1 MSLPISIVPM
11 SSSISSIDHN
21 ESIKQGIIRN
31 TRNNHRSI
39 WGDQFLTYNERKD
52 RVSEEQRVKEL
63 SNEMSKQLRI
73 TGSTKSITQHV
84 KLLEL
89 IDAVQRLGV
98 AYHFED
104 EIEECLNQIY
114 VMYGDQWVDNN
125 ELETT
130 SLWFRLLRQQG
141 FNVSSGVFD
150 KFRNDDGNF
159 MESLR
164 SDVPGMLSLYEAA
177 YMRVEGEEVLD
188 KALEFTTYHLDNIV
202 ENHVCNHDPSLEMKI
217 RHALQ
222 QPLRKRLPRLEALRY
237 IPIYQQQASHD
248 KALLQLAKLDFNLLQ
263 ELHQKELSQICKWW
277 KDLDGSNKL
286 PYVRDRIV
294 EGYFW
299 MLAIYFDPQHSDAR
313 IFLMKACHLLIIL
326 DDTYDNYGTYEELEI
341 FTEAVQRWSISCL
354 DMLPEYMKLIY
365 QTLLDVHKEAEE
377 LLKKKGKTN
386 CSYYMKEMEKEYTRN
401 VLIEAKWLK
410 DGYVPTFDEHISVGL
425 VTSAYV
431 SMIAK
436 SYVHEDDL
444 VVDDTFKWLSTYP
457 PIVKASC
464 LTLRLMNDIATPKK
478 EKEREHIPS
487 SVECYMKEYGV
498 SEEETCEI
506 LSKQVEDGWKVI
518 NKESL
523 RPTCV
528 PRPLLMPPIN
538 LARICDVVYKRGDAY
553 TYVEKEMT
561 HYINSLLV
569 NPMI

>member
-1 MSLPISIVPM
+1 MSLPFSTVPM
-11 SSSISSIDHN
+11 SSSPSSIDHN
-21 ESIKQGIIRN
+21 KSIKQEVIRN
-31 TRNNHRSI
+31 TMISPRSI

-52 RVSEEQRVKEL
+52 RVWEEQQVKEL

-73 TGSTKSITQHV
+73 TGSAKLITQHV
-84 KLLEL
+84 KVLEL

-98 AYHFED
+98 AYHFKD

-125 ELETT
+125 DLKTT

-141 FNVSSGVFD
+141 FNVSSGVFN
-150 KFRNDDGNF
+150 KYKNADGNF
-159 MESLR
+159 LESLR
-164 SDVPGMLSLYEAA
+164 DDVSGMLSLYEAT

-188 KALEFTTYHLDNIV
+188 KALEFTTYHLGNIV
-202 ENHVCNHDPSLEMKI
+202 ENHVCSHDPSLEMQI
-217 RHALQ
+217 QEALQ
-222 QPLRKRLPRLEALRY
+222 QPLRKRLPRLEAVRY

-248 KALLQLAKLDFNLLQ
+248 KALLKLAKLDYNLLQ
-263 ELHQKELSQICKWW
+263 DLHRKELSQICKWW
-277 KDLDGSNKL
+277 KDLDASNKL

-299 MLAIYFDPQHSDAR
+299 MLAIYFEPQHSDAR
-313 IFLMKACHLLIIL
+313 IFLMKACHLLIII

-341 FTEAVQRWSISCL
+341 FTEAVQRWSTSCL

-365 QTLLDVHKEAEE
+365 QILLDVHKEAEE
-377 LLKKKGKTN
+377 LLEKKGENKF
-386 CSYYMKEMEKEYTRN
+386 SFAKQEKEYTRN

-410 DGYVPTFDEHISVGL
+410 DGYVPTFDEHMA
-425 VTSAYV
+425 VTLITGAYV

-436 SYVHEDDL
+436 AYVHEDL
-444 VVDDTFKWLSTYP
+444 VDEETFKWLSTYP

-464 LTLRLMNDIATPKK
+464 LIVRLMNDIATHKK
-478 EKEREHIPS
+478 DQERVHIPS
-487 SVECYMKEYGV
+487 SIECYMKEYGV
-498 SEEETCEI
+498 SDEEACEI

-528 PRPLLMPPIN
+528 PMPLLMPPIN
-538 LARICDVVYKRGDAY
+538 LARICDAIYKRGDAY
-553 TYVEKEMT
+553 TFVGEEMIQ
-561 HYINSLLV
+561 YINSLLV